1 MLEEEG
7 RVVSIETDALWVETI
22 QQSTCGRCAAKKGC
36 GQSLLAK
43 IGAKSSQLRVLI
55 DKQDETLYQ
64 LEDSVMIGIPENVV
78 VNGSLFVYLLPL
90 LLMVIFSGMAHT
102 FLQSETASL
111 LLGSIG
117 FAVGGLLIYW
127 QSQYS
132 KYDSRLQP
140 VLLYD
145 QQFISIPST

>member
-1 MLEEEG
+1 MLKEKG
-7 RVVSIETDALWVETI
+7 RVVSIEADALWVETI
-22 QQSTCGRCAAKKGC
+22 QQSTCGSCAAKKGC

-55 DKQDETLYQ
+55 EKQDETLYQ
-64 LEDSVMIGIPENVV
+64 IEDSVTIGIPENVI

-90 LLMVIFSGMAHT
+90 LLMIVFSGIGHS
-102 FLQSETASL
+102 FLQSEIASL
-111 LLGSIG
+111 LLGSMG
-117 FAVGGLLIYW
+117 FAVGGLLIFW

-132 KYDSRLQP
+132 KHDPYLQP

-145 QQFISIPST
+145 QCFLSVHAT

>member
-78 VNGSLFVYLLPL
+78 VNGSLFVYLLP
-90 LLMVIFSGMAHT
+90 
-102 FLQSETASL
+102 
-111 LLGSIG
+111 
-117 FAVGGLLIYW
+117 
-127 QSQYS
+127 
-132 KYDSRLQP
+132 
-140 VLLYD
+140 
-145 QQFISIPST
+145 